1 MCGKIT
7 FTPYTKEERDAL
19 IEACGLTD
27 RQKEVFV
34 TRAQTDSL
42 IATAQRLH
50 ISPETVKRESRRVQ
64 IRSTASEQDS
74 DDKRNV
80 LSRPTKHRNDKT
92 RRVKTFR
99 VLFCA
104 LN

>member
-64 IRSTASEQDS
+64 
-74 DDKRNV
+74 DKINRV
-80 LSRPTKHRNDKT
+80 RARQ
-92 RRVKTFR
+92 RRQTEYFAEVGKM
-99 VLFCA
+99 A
-104 LN
+104 EKKIGEK

>member
-27 RQKEVFV
+27 RQREVFV

-64 IRSTASEQDS
+64 
-74 DDKRNV
+74 DKINRV
-80 LSRPTKHRNDKT
+80 RARQ
-92 RRVKTFR
+92 RRQTGCFVEANKTFK
-99 VLFCA
+99 
-104 LN
+104 

>member
-27 RQKEVFV
+27 RQKEVFI

-64 IRSTASEQDS
+64 
-74 DDKRNV
+74 DKINRV
-80 LSRPTKHRNDKT
+80 RARQ
-92 RRVKTFR
+92 RRQTECFVEVGKTFK
-99 VLFCA
+99 
-104 LN
+104 

>member
-64 IRSTASEQDS
+64 
-74 DDKRNV
+74 DKINRV
-80 LSRPTKHRNDKT
+80 RARQRRQTECFAEADKT
-92 RRVKTFR
+92 SEKKIGGK
-99 VLFCA
+99 
-104 LN
+104 

>member
-27 RQKEVFV
+27 RQKEVFI

-64 IRSTASEQDS
+64 
-74 DDKRNV
+74 DKINRV
-80 LSRPTKHRNDKT
+80 RARQ
-92 RRVKTFR
+92 RRQTECFVEVGKM
-99 VLFCA
+99 V
-104 LN
+104 

>member
-64 IRSTASEQDS
+64 DKINRVRARQRRQTGCFAEADKISE
-74 DDKRNV
+74 
-80 LSRPTKHRNDKT
+80 
-92 RRVKTFR
+92 
-99 VLFCA
+99 
-104 LN
+104 

>member
-64 IRSTASEQDS
+64 
-74 DDKRNV
+74 DKINRV
-80 LSRPTKHRNDKT
+80 RARLRRQTGCFADADKT
-92 RRVKTFR
+92 F
-99 VLFCA
+99 
-104 LN
+104 

>member
-64 IRSTASEQDS
+64 DKINRVRARQRRQTECFAEAGKTSE
-74 DDKRNV
+74 
-80 LSRPTKHRNDKT
+80 
-92 RRVKTFR
+92 
-99 VLFCA
+99 
-104 LN
+104 

>member
-1 MCGKIT
+1 VCGKIT

-64 IRSTASEQDS
+64 
-74 DDKRNV
+74 DKINRV
-80 LSRPTKHRNDKT
+80 RARQRRQTECFVEADKT
-92 RRVKTFR
+92 F
-99 VLFCA
+99 
-104 LN
+104 

>member
-64 IRSTASEQDS
+64 
-74 DDKRNV
+74 DKINRV
-80 LSRPTKHRNDKT
+80 RARQ
-92 RRVKTFR
+92 RRQTECFAEVGKM
-99 VLFCA
+99 A
-104 LN
+104 EKKIWEK

>member
-7 FTPYTKEERDAL
+7 FTPYTKDERDAL

-64 IRSTASEQDS
+64 
-74 DDKRNV
+74 DKINRV
-80 LSRPTKHRNDKT
+80 RARQRRQTECFVEADKT
-92 RRVKTFR
+92 SE
-99 VLFCA
+99 
-104 LN
+104 

>member
-64 IRSTASEQDS
+64 DKINRVRARQRRQTECFAEVGKTSE
-74 DDKRNV
+74 K
-80 LSRPTKHRNDKT
+80 KIGGK
-92 RRVKTFR
+92 
-99 VLFCA
+99 
-104 LN
+104 

>member
-7 FTPYTKEERDAL
+7 FTPYTREERDAL

-27 RQKEVFV
+27 RQKEVFI

-64 IRSTASEQDS
+64 DKINRVRARQRRQTECFVEVGKTSE
-74 DDKRNV
+74 K
-80 LSRPTKHRNDKT
+80 KIGEK
-92 RRVKTFR
+92 
-99 VLFCA
+99 
-104 LN
+104 

>member
-7 FTPYTKEERDAL
+7 FTPYTREERDAL

-64 IRSTASEQDS
+64 DKINRVRARQRRQTECFVEVGKTSE
-74 DDKRNV
+74 K
-80 LSRPTKHRNDKT
+80 KIGEK
-92 RRVKTFR
+92 
-99 VLFCA
+99 
-104 LN
+104 

>member
-64 IRSTASEQDS
+64 
-74 DDKRNV
+74 DKINRV
-80 LSRPTKHRNDKT
+80 RARQRRQTDCFAEADKT
-92 RRVKTFR
+92 SE
-99 VLFCA
+99 
-104 LN
+104 

>member
-7 FTPYTKEERDAL
+7 FTPYTREERDAL

-64 IRSTASEQDS
+64 
-74 DDKRNV
+74 DKINRV
-80 LSRPTKHRNDKT
+80 RARQRRQTECFAEVGKT
-92 RRVKTFR
+92 SGKKIGGK
-99 VLFCA
+99 
-104 LN
+104 

>member
-50 ISPETVKRESRRVQ
+50 ISPETVKRESRKVQDKINRVRARQ
-64 IRSTASEQDS
+64 RRQTECFVEA
-74 DDKRNV
+74 
-80 LSRPTKHRNDKT
+80 DKT
-92 RRVKTFR
+92 F
-99 VLFCA
+99 
-104 LN
+104 

>member
-27 RQKEVFV
+27 RQKEVFI

-64 IRSTASEQDS
+64 
-74 DDKRNV
+74 DKINRV
-80 LSRPTKHRNDKT
+80 RARQ
-92 RRVKTFR
+92 RRQTECFVEVGKM
-99 VLFCA
+99 VE
-104 LN
+104 

>member
-7 FTPYTKEERDAL
+7 FTPYTREERDAL

-64 IRSTASEQDS
+64 
-74 DDKRNV
+74 DKINRV
-80 LSRPTKHRNDKT
+80 RARQ
-92 RRVKTFR
+92 RRQTECFAEVGKTFK
-99 VLFCA
+99 
-104 LN
+104 

>member
-27 RQKEVFV
+27 RQREVFV

-64 IRSTASEQDS
+64 
-74 DDKRNV
+74 DKINRV
-80 LSRPTKHRNDKT
+80 RARQRRQTECFVEADKT
-92 RRVKTFR
+92 SEKKIGEK
-99 VLFCA
+99 
-104 LN
+104 

>member
-19 IEACGLTD
+19 IEACSLTD

-64 IRSTASEQDS
+64 
-74 DDKRNV
+74 DKINRV
-80 LSRPTKHRNDKT
+80 RARQRRQTECFVEADKT
-92 RRVKTFR
+92 F
-99 VLFCA
+99 
-104 LN
+104 

>member
-64 IRSTASEQDS
+64 
-74 DDKRNV
+74 DKINRV
-80 LSRPTKHRNDKT
+80 RARQRRQTGCFVEADKT
-92 RRVKTFR
+92 SE
-99 VLFCA
+99 
-104 LN
+104 